1 MAKRV
6 LRVLCGALLGMS
18 LAGVGSAQVRV
29 FIGSTMRPDVMGP
42 ILERFTA
49 ETGIETELEEGGA
62 TTDARD
68 QYLSTIFTSRSSDI
82 DVYLMDIVNPAQYAA
97 AGWAEPL
104 GGYFESETARDEY
117 LEPYFDSVVTA
128 NTIDGEL
135 YGLPG
140 WTDAQF
146 LYYRSDLLKKYGFEP
161 PTSWEELK
169 EQALAI
175 TEGEGNPNL
184 QGFNYQGAAIEG
196 ANCTFLEALWTA
208 GGDWQDAEGNVT
220 IDSDAGRTALAWYD
234 DTLASGITKAGIA
247 EETTDL
253 SRQAFQAGDVV
264 FMLNWGYAWALFQ
277 EGQEGEET
285 EVAGKVGVAPLPAFE
300 DNESATCVGGF
311 QWAINT
317 FSDNKDEAFQ
327 LLQYMTSYEAQK
339 TMAIEASSIPVRDEL
354 YSDEEVLAA
363 APQFGQFFEVIQAA
377 RPRPITPFYSEVSE
391 LIRTNMNAF
400 FARAQDAETTL
411 SEMQSGLED
420 ILEQ

>member
-1 MAKRV
+1 MAKRFFV
-6 LRVLCGALLGMS
+6 ALCCAT
-18 LAGVGSAQVRV
+18 LAMGLGVGFAQVRV
-29 FIGSTMRPDVMGP
+29 FVGSTMRPDIMTP
-42 ILERFTA
+42 ILEKFTA
-49 ETGIETELEEGGA
+49 ETGIEAELEEGGA
-62 TTDARD
+62 TSDARD
-68 QYLSTIFTSRSSDI
+68 QYLSTIFTSRSGDI

-104 GGYFESETARDEY
+104 DGYFESGEARDAY

-128 NTIDGEL
+128 NTIDGQL
-135 YGLPG
+135 FGLPG

-146 LYYRSDLLKKYGFEP
+146 LYYRKDLLDKYGFEP
-161 PTSWEELK
+161 PKSWEELK

-175 TEGEGNPNL
+175 TEGEGDPNL

-196 ANCTFLEALWTA
+196 VNCTFFEALWTA

-234 DTLASGITKAGIA
+234 DTLASGITKPGIA

-253 SRQAFQAGDVV
+253 SRQTFQAGEAV
-264 FMLNWGYAWALFQ
+264 FMLNWGYAWAHFQ
-277 EGQEGEET
+277 DDEDSVVKGN
-285 EVAGKVGVAPLPAFE
+285 VGVAPLPAFD
-300 DNESATCVGGF
+300 DNASATCVGGF
-311 QWAINT
+311 QWAINP
-317 FSDNKDEAFQ
+317 FSDGKEDAFK
-327 LLQYMTSYEAQK
+327 LIQYMTSYDAQK
-339 TMAIEASSIPVRDEL
+339 TLAIEASSIPVRDEL
-354 YSDEEVLAA
+354 YEDEEVLSA
-363 APQFGQFFEVIQAA
+363 APQFGEFYDVILAA

-400 FARAQDAETTL
+400 FARSQDVDTTL

>member
-6 LRVLCGALLGMS
+6 FVALFGAVLGMGLS
-18 LAGVGSAQVRV
+18 TGFAQVRV
-29 FIGSTMRPDVMGP
+29 FVGSTMRPDIMSP
-42 ILERFTA
+42 ILEQFTA

-62 TTDARD
+62 TSDARD
-68 QYLSTIFTSRSSDI
+68 QYLSTIFTSRSGDI

-104 GGYFESETARDEY
+104 DGYFESEEARDAY

-128 NTIDGEL
+128 NTIDGQL

-146 LYYRSDLLKKYGFEP
+146 LYYRKDLLDKYGFEP
-161 PTSWEELK
+161 PETWEELK

-175 TEGEGNPNL
+175 TEGEGNANL

-196 ANCTFLEALWTA
+196 VNCTFFEGLWTA

-220 IDSDAGRTALAWYD
+220 IDSDPGRTALAWYD
-234 DTLASGITKAGIA
+234 DTLASGITKPGIA

-253 SRQAFQAGDVV
+253 SRQTFQAGDAV
-264 FMLNWGYAWALFQ
+264 FMLNWGYAWAHFQ
-277 EGQEGEET
+277 DDEDSNVKE
-285 EVAGKVGVAPLPAFE
+285 KVGVVALPAFE
-300 DNESATCVGGF
+300 GNESATCVGGF
-311 QWAINT
+311 QWAINP
-317 FSDNKDEAFQ
+317 FSDGKEEAFQ
-327 LLQYMTSYEAQK
+327 LIQYMTSSDAQK
-339 TMAIEASSIPVRDEL
+339 ALAIEASSIPVRDAL
-354 YSDEEVLAA
+354 YEDEEVLAA
-363 APQFGQFFEVIQAA
+363 APQFGQFYEAILAA

-400 FARAQDAETTL
+400 FARSQDADTTL
-411 SEMQSGLED
+411 LEMQSGLED

>member
-6 LRVLCGALLGMS
+6 VLTLCCALVGLGFT
-18 LAGVGSAQVRV
+18 GVGFAQVRV
-29 FIGSTMRPDVMGP
+29 FVGSTMRPDIMAP

-62 TTDARD
+62 TSDARD

-104 GGYFESETARDEY
+104 DGYFESEAARDEY

-128 NTIDGEL
+128 NLIDGQL

-146 LYYRSDLLKKYGFEP
+146 LYYRSDLLEKYGFEP
-161 PTSWEELK
+161 PTTWEELK

-175 TEGEGNPNL
+175 TEGEGDPNL

-220 IDSDAGRTALAWYD
+220 VDSDAGRTALAWYD
-234 DTLASGITKAGIA
+234 DTLASGITKPGIA

-264 FMLNWGYAWALFQ
+264 FMLNWGYAWAHFQ
-277 EGQEGEET
+277 EAQEGEET

-300 DNESATCVGGF
+300 GGETATCVGGF

-317 FSDNKDEAFQ
+317 FSENKEDAFR
-327 LLQYMTSYEAQK
+327 LIQYMTSYEAQK
-339 TMAIEASSIPVRDEL
+339 TLAIEASNIPVRDEL
-354 YSDEEVLAA
+354 YEDEEVLAA
-363 APQFGQFFEVIQAA
+363 APQFGQFYDVIVAA

-400 FARAQDAETTL
+400 FARSQDAETTL
-411 SEMQSGLED
+411 AEMQSGLED
-420 ILEQ
+420 ILDQ

>member
-1 MAKRV
+1 MTKRV
-6 LRVLCGALLGMS
+6 FITLCCALMGT
-18 LAGVGSAQVRV
+18 GFAQVRV
-29 FIGSTMRPDVMGP
+29 FVGSTLRPDIIGP
-42 ILERFTA
+42 ILESFTA
-49 ETGIETELEEGGA
+49 ETGIETEIEEGGA
-62 TTDARD
+62 TSDVRD

-104 GGYFESETARDEY
+104 GGYFESEAARDAY
-117 LEPYFDSVVTA
+117 LEPFLDSVVTA
-128 NTIDGEL
+128 NTVDGEL

-146 LYYRSDLLKKYGFEP
+146 LYYRSDLLEKYGFEP
-161 PTSWEELK
+161 PTTWEELK
-169 EQALAI
+169 EQALAV
-175 TEGEGNPNL
+175 TEGEGDANL

-196 ANCTFLEALWTA
+196 VNCTFFEALWTA
-208 GGDWQDAEGNVT
+208 GGDWQADDGTVT

-234 DTLASGITKAGIA
+234 DTLASGITKDSIA

-253 SRQAFQAGDVV
+253 SRQTFQAGDAV
-264 FMLNWGYAWALFQ
+264 FMLNWGYAWAHFQ
-277 EGQEGEET
+277 DDEDT
-285 EVAGKVGVAPLPAFE
+285 LVKGKVGVAPLPAFE
-300 DNESATCVGGF
+300 SNASATCVGGF
-311 QWAINT
+311 QWAMNP

-327 LLQYMTSYEAQK
+327 VMQYMTSYESQK
-339 TMAIEASSIPVRDEL
+339 TLAIGASSIPVRDEL
-354 YSDEEVLAA
+354 FADEEVLAA
-363 APQFGQFFEVIQAA
+363 APQYGEFFEVIQAA

-400 FARAQDAETTL
+400 FARAQDADTTL